1 MTSVRAVLLAIAA
14 ALLYAVSTPV
24 SKLLLGRI
32 SPTMLAGLLYL
43 GAGAG
48 LMFLKA
54 AITGKDEEGESLARD
69 DMKFVVAMI
78 VLDIA
83 APVLL
88 LLGLGRTTA
97 ANVSLLNNFEIVMTS
112 VIAFALF
119 GERIPAD
126 VWCTGP
132 GFRRLRT
139 QYLVLYPCPAAHRRG
154 ADERV
159 LCAFAVHRRDPFA
172 DRLGRTA
179 DAALLDRP
187 GDHGLGNSSR
197 QTRLVELRKT
207 IL

>member
-54 AITGKDEEGESLARD
+54 AITGKDEEGASLARD

-139 QYLVLYPCPAAHRRG
+139 QHLVLYPCPAAHRRG
-154 ADERV
+154 AVNTSSFLETSSARISST
-159 LCAFAVHRRDPFA
+159 
-172 DRLGRTA
+172 RLPLLGLRPSFPRSCRERTA
-179 DAALLDRP
+179 NR
-187 GDHGLGNSSR
+187 R
-197 QTRLVELRKT
+197 FRT
-207 IL
+207 IS